1 MTLPAERKTKKAPV
15 VSSSTTVYAQIPVSG
30 AQHASQKGKTNLPQ
44 DFFFRSMPL
53 VFKCISSV
61 QHKVYKEEE
70 LGERA

>member
-1 MTLPAERKTKKAPV
+1 
-15 VSSSTTVYAQIPVSG
+15 
-30 AQHASQKGKTNLPQ
+30 
-44 DFFFRSMPL
+44 MPL